1 MAKYE
6 ELGYCPNN
14 AFGWCEHKTD
24 AGKRAL
30 EILEDRIGYMVYET
44 DSVSYSTGAYVVSAI
59 AESTGSLGIEI
70 ASHLRCLIPE
80 CNYLENIGKKI
91 SCVDVINPNQLMG
104 EIVYNNEDW
113 INLDPH
119 SGISLLQDERFLVT
133 IKDEEE
139 AVKIYIFKL

>member
-6 ELGYCPNN
+6 KLGYCPEN

-24 AGKRAL
+24 AGERAL

-44 DSVSYSTGAYVVSAI
+44 DSVSYNTLAYVVSAI

-91 SCVDVINPNQLMG
+91 SCVDVINPALLLG
-104 EIVYNNEDW
+104 DVVYNNNKW
-113 INLDPH
+113 KNIDPR
-119 SGISLLQDERFLVT
+119 SGICLLQDERFLVT
-133 IKDEEE
+133 IQDQED
-139 AVKIYIFKL
+139 AVKVYLYKL